1 MVRRSVEFY
10 LRGDLRFA
18 QQAVAAAPN
27 SPTAFIALSY
37 AQQARFDLEG
47 ARASLEKAVQLA
59 PDNALAWARLAEIH
73 SSFGEL
79 KNALTAAQKAVA
91 LEPNLARTQTVLE
104 YAYLTQVK
112 TKQAKDAFAKAIALD
127 QADSL
132 RGNARG
138 WTSANMP
145 WPRNW
150 TPRDSTPWFYD
161 AIAKQTTNRPVEA
174 LHDLQQAIEL
184 NDNRAVYRSRLSFW
198 TLAKQQV
205 VPGTRDETRHD
216 HVVLPHCLITEGMGE
231 IVGTKALGVLR
242 VMRSSHV
249 EKRPIGPGE
258 PEGLWLLMRPSWE

>member
-1 MVRRSVEFY
+1 MHLLSRLGLAKIRESNLDEGSRDLEIAASLDPNSSLMRSY
-10 LRGDLRFA
+10 LGKAYFEEKRTGLDEREY
-18 QQAVAAAPN
+18 AVA
-27 SPTAFIALSY
+27 
-37 AQQARFDLEG
+37 
-47 ARASLEKAVQLA
+47 K
-59 PDNALAWARLAEIH
+59 
-73 SSFGEL
+73 EL
-79 KNALTAAQKAVA
+79 
-91 LEPNLARTQTVLE
+91 
-104 YAYLTQVK
+104 
-112 TKQAKDAFAKAIALD
+112 D
-127 QADSL
+127 
-132 RGNARG
+132 
-138 WTSANMP
+138 
-145 WPRNW
+145 
-150 TPRDSTPWFYD
+150 PRDPTPWSYD
-161 AIAKQTTNRPVEA
+161 AIAKQTTKRPVEA